1 VQQTVER
8 LLENQSQY
16 MFRVQKTDHAE
27 KENSSTQVT
36 AESLFTKDKN
46 IKMLHTWQDFIDL
59 IRLFSVKRKE
69 NAIH

>member
-1 VQQTVER
+1 
-8 LLENQSQY
+8 
-16 MFRVQKTDHAE
+16 MFRVQNTGHAE

-46 IKMLHTWQDFIDL
+46 IKMLHTWQEFIDL